1 MAFPLSLVLHL
12 HFSCEANDIA
22 SSTLIHIFGDQL
34 LPFTLP
40 FGPSF
45 GEIVPAPTKLFFR
58 VASLDFRWLQAIVD
72 WLNYFYKLDD
82 CFIIL
87 LRCNATIA
95 C

>member
-1 MAFPLSLVLHL
+1 MAFPLSPVLHL
-12 HFSCEANDIA
+12 HFSCEANDLA
-22 SSTLIHIFGDQL
+22 SSTLFHIFGDQL
-34 LPFTLP
+34 LPFTLA
-40 FGPSF
+40 FEPSF
-45 GEIVPAPTKLFFR
+45 GELVPALIKLFFQ